1 MGKLSN
7 ALVSG
12 LGDDCK
18 IVIASGSVCVAYKNG
33 VTLIAMPTADSDTV
47 TKAGNPIL
55 AMCKTTF
62 DDKTNVGIMNT
73 MIIKGKA
80 RKEKKDEEEESP
92 KKGKKKALDTG
103 F

>member
-18 IVIASGSVCVAYKNG
+18 IVVATGAVCIAYKGG
-33 VTLIAMPTADSDTV
+33 VTLVAMPTADSDTV
-47 TKAGNPIL
+47 TKNGNPVL

-80 RKEKKDEEEESP
+80 RKEKKEEEEEP
-92 KKGKKKALDTG
+92 KKGKGKKDS